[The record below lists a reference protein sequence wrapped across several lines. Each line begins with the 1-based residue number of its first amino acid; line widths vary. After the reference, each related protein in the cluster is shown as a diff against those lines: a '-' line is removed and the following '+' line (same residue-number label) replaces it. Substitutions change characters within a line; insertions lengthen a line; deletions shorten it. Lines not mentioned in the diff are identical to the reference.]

1 MKILQDV
8 KIENSNNIAFAGKKF
23 KKKSKGTKC
32 YACNNYGHIAKKWLN
47 QQNQQ
52 QGYGSKKKAIF
63 SAFAANHLKKDEWYF
78 DSGPQ
83 LTCAPM

>member
-23 KKKSKGTKC
+23 KKKSKGPKC
-32 YACNNYGHIAKKWLN
+32 YACNNYGHISKKCPN

-52 QGYGSKKKAIF
+52 KEYGSKKKPVF
-63 SAFAANHLKKDEWYF
+63 SALAAIL
-78 DSGPQ
+78 
-83 LTCAPM
+83 